1 MEKIYIMTRISE
13 GEEQEKDGLHV
24 EWGSK
29 MKDSKTSSGKI
40 LYKMG
45 ENKFV
50 SWSSS
55 LTKPF

>member
-29 MKDSKTSSGKI
+29 VKDSKTSSGKFSI
-40 LYKMG
+40 KW
-45 ENKFV
+45 EKI
-50 SWSSS
+50 S
-55 LTKPF
+55 L

>member
-1 MEKIYIMTRISE
+1 MTRISE